1 MQKIVIALS
10 TMLLSVLIIVFSIE
24 AVTAR
29 GVLDGMCTFYQTIS
43 PSGKY
48 FYIQNNINPFFESAK
63 VFLFII
69 GNFLLYIPNFMLFDK
84 SKIKSIILMI
94 VNTIGLTIEF
104 ILFKSYSHMFMLIVL
119 CVLIAI
125 NIFIQFTDTIKS
137 KTNMLVVILTSFILI
152 GNIYYL
158 FAHFMQ
164 RSLWEMWE
172 VEDNLINEMLH
183 YSRINII
190 CLALWFIPY
199 TILLIKDII
208 TTHKSSRTVN

>member
-1 MQKIVIALS
+1 MQKRVIALS
-10 TMLLSVLIIVFSIE
+10 TMLLFVLIIVLSIE

-43 PSGKY
+43 PFGKY
-48 FYIQNNINPFFESAK
+48 FYIQNNINSFFESTK

-69 GNFLLYIPNFMLFDK
+69 GNFLLYIPNFMLFDN
-84 SKIKSIILMI
+84 SKIRSIILI
-94 VNTIGLTIEF
+94 IINTIGLTIEF
-104 ILFKSYSHMFMLIVL
+104 ILFKSYSHMFMLIIL
-119 CVLIAI
+119 CILITT
-125 NIFIQFTDTIKS
+125 NIFIQFMFNIKS
-137 KTNMLVVILTSFILI
+137 KINMLVVVLTSFILVE
-152 GNIYYL
+152 NIYYL

-172 VEDNLINEMLH
+172 VGDNLIDEMLH

-199 TILLIKDII
+199 TILLVKECIHIKQY
-208 TTHKSSRTVN
+208 R

>member
-1 MQKIVIALS
+1 MQKRVIALS

-43 PSGKY
+43 PFGKY
-48 FYIQNNINPFFESAK
+48 FYIQNNINPFFESVK

-69 GNFLLYIPNFMLFDK
+69 GNFLLYIPNFILFDN
-84 SKIKSIILMI
+84 SKIRSIILMI

-104 ILFKSYSHMFMLIVL
+104 ILFKSYSHMSMLIVL
-119 CVLIAI
+119 CILIAI

-137 KTNMLVVILTSFILI
+137 KTNMLVIILTSFILI

-172 VEDNLINEMLH
+172 VGDNLINEMLH
-183 YSRINII
+183 YSRMNII
-190 CLALWFIPY
+190 FFALWFIPY
-199 TILLIKDII
+199 IILLVRECIHIKQDII
-208 TTHKSSRTVN
+208 TKS

>member
-1 MQKIVIALS
+1 MQKRVIALS
-10 TMLLSVLIIVFSIE
+10 TMLLFVLIIVLSIE

-43 PSGKY
+43 PFGKY
-48 FYIQNNINPFFESAK
+48 FYIQNNINSFFESTK

-69 GNFLLYIPNFMLFDK
+69 GNFLLYIPNFMLFDN
-84 SKIKSIILMI
+84 SKIRSIILI
-94 VNTIGLTIEF
+94 IINTIGLTIEF
-104 ILFKSYSHMFMLIVL
+104 ILFKSYSHMFMLIIL
-119 CVLIAI
+119 CILITT
-125 NIFIQFTDTIKS
+125 NIFIQFMFNIKS
-137 KTNMLVVILTSFILI
+137 KINMLVVVLTSFILVE
-152 GNIYYL
+152 NIYYL

-172 VEDNLINEMLH
+172 AGDNLIDEMLH

-199 TILLIKDII
+199 TILLVKECIHIKQY
-208 TTHKSSRTVN
+208 R

>member
-1 MQKIVIALS
+1 MQKRVIALS
-10 TMLLSVLIIVFSIE
+10 TMLLFVLIIVLSIE

-48 FYIQNNINPFFESAK
+48 FYIQNNINPFFESTK

-69 GNFLLYIPNFMLFDK
+69 GNFLLYIPNFMLFNN
-84 SKIKSIILMI
+84 SKIRSIILMI

-104 ILFKSYSHMFMLIVL
+104 VLFKSYSHMFMLIVL

-137 KTNMLVVILTSFILI
+137 KTNMLVVVLTSFILV

-164 RSLWEMWE
+164 RSLWEMWK
-172 VEDNLINEMLH
+172 VEDNLINEMLY

-199 TILLIKDII
+199 IILLVKECIHIKQD
-208 TTHKSSRTVN
+208 R